1 MNRNA
6 HRIVTQAGFVARYTS
21 AVHCEFESHCH
32 PNLTVTT
39 VLSGVLE
46 AEIGSAKLAVN
57 SGQSVFTDRLQTHS
71 ARGIDV
77 EFLSVGVSAAVMN
90 AAAAESGLISSGAG
104 IAFRHVV
111 ARDKTVYDIARGL
124 AAEMETEEPGREAM
138 LEALVSQLVIVLL
151 RSHLLVRKSPLI
163 ELSRAGPVD
172 RRLRRAI
179 EFMHDNYS
187 REIGIGEIA
196 QAAYV
201 SEYHFAR
208 LFKRITG
215 VTPHTYLAN
224 LRLERARELLITTA
238 RPISEIAGMVG
249 YQSQSHFTKAFKA
262 ITGLTPR
269 GYREGKCAGS
279 SISGDYVPE
288 VTSGHTVGSRE

>member
-1 MNRNA
+1 MNRDA
-6 HRIVTQAGFVARYTS
+6 HKIVTQSGFSARYMS
-21 AVHCEFESHCH
+21 AGRCEFESHSH
-32 PNLTVTT
+32 PSLTVTT

-46 AEIGSAKLAVN
+46 AEIGSARLAADA
-57 SGQSVFTDRLQTHS
+57 GQSVFTNRLQTHS
-71 ARGIDV
+71 ARGTRV
-77 EFLSVGVSAAVMN
+77 EFLSIAVSAAAIN
-90 AAAAESGLISSGAG
+90 AAAAGSGLVSSGAD

-111 ARDKTVYDIARGL
+111 ARDKTIYDIACAL

-138 LEALVSQLVIVLL
+138 LEALVSQMVITLL
-151 RSHLLVRKSPLI
+151 RSHLLVRKTPLI

-187 REIGIGEIA
+187 RELGIGEIA

-215 VTPHTYLAN
+215 ITPHAYLSN
-224 LRLERARELLITTA
+224 LRLERARELLTTTT
-238 RPISEIAGMVG
+238 RPIAEVAGMVG

-262 ITGLTPR
+262 VTGLTPR
-269 GYREGKCAGS
+269 GYRDGRCGGPALAG
-279 SISGDYVPE
+279 
-288 VTSGHTVGSRE
+288 